1 MSINIAYEFFHGGKS
16 LLNRKELSHVE
27 ELIGEAGPDK
37 TGLLSAQKFKEYPHS
52 LKGYNSTY
60 KIASNIKDWERHPI
74 MVMHNHG
81 YYSYLEVISYIA
93 STENLEAKVS
103 YVLQKTDTVKYYKK
117 NRDIYVCFTDSDA
130 MPNYAYILSSHGVE
144 KVGDA
149 SYIDDSFTE
158 IM

>member
-1 MSINIAYEFFHGGKS
+1 MIQTKT
-16 LLNRKELSHVE
+16 LKEALKDPGVIEVVE
-27 ELIGEAGPDK
+27 GLIGEAGTNK
-37 TGLLSAQKFKEYPHS
+37 TGLLSAQKFKEYPHF

-74 MVMHNHG
+74 MVMHNYG
-81 YYSYLEVISYIA
+81 ETSYLEIISYIA
-93 STENLEAKVS
+93 STENLTAKVS
-103 YVLQKTDTVKYYKK
+103 YVLQKTDSVKYYKK
-117 NRDIYVCFTDSDA
+117 DRNIYVCFTNDDA

-149 SYIDDSFTE
+149 TYIDDSFTE

>member
-1 MSINIAYEFFHGGKS
+1 MEG
-16 LLNRKELSHVE
+16 
-27 ELIGEAGPDK
+27 LIGEAGANK
-37 TGLLSAQKFKEYPHS
+37 AGLLSAQKFKEYPHF

-74 MVMHNHG
+74 MVMHNFG
-81 YYSYLEVISYIA
+81 YNSYLEVISYIA
-93 STENLEAKVS
+93 STETVNAKVS
-103 YVLQKTDTVKYYKK
+103 YVLQKADYVKYYIK
-117 NRDIYVCFTDSDA
+117 NRDIYVCFTYDDA

>member
-1 MSINIAYEFFHGGKS
+1 M
-16 LLNRKELSHVE
+16 E
-27 ELIGEAGPDK
+27 ELIGEAGANK
-37 TGLLSAQKFKEYPHS
+37 AGLLSAQKFKEYPHF

-74 MVMHNHG
+74 MVMHNYG

-93 STENLEAKVS
+93 STENLDAKVS
-103 YVLQKTDTVKYYKK
+103 YVLQKADTVKYYKK
-117 NRDIYVCFTDSDA
+117 NRDIYVCFTNREEKPD
-130 MPNYAYILSSHGVE
+130 YAYILSSHGVE

>member
-1 MSINIAYEFFHGGKS
+1 MEG
-16 LLNRKELSHVE
+16 
-27 ELIGEAGPDK
+27 LIGEAGTNK
-37 TGLLSAQKFKEYPHS
+37 TGLLSAQKFKEYPHF

-74 MVMHNHG
+74 MVMHNYG
-81 YYSYLEVISYIA
+81 ETSYLEIISYIA
-93 STENLEAKVS
+93 STENLTAKVS
-103 YVLQKTDTVKYYKK
+103 YVLQKTDSVKYYKK
-117 NRDIYVCFTDSDA
+117 DRNIYVCFTNDDA

-149 SYIDDSFTE
+149 TYIDDSFTE

>member
-1 MSINIAYEFFHGGKS
+1 M
-16 LLNRKELSHVE
+16 E

-37 TGLLSAQKFKEYPHS
+37 AGLLSAQKFKEYPHF

-74 MVMHNHG
+74 MVMHNFG
-81 YYSYLEVISYIA
+81 YNSYLEVISYIA
-93 STENLEAKVS
+93 STETVNAKVS
-103 YVLQKTDTVKYYKK
+103 YVLQKADSVKYYKK
-117 NRDIYVCFTDSDA
+117 DRDIYVCFTNDDA

-149 SYIDDSFTE
+149 TYIDDSFTE